1 QLRPRVAAVRSL
13 VDSDASLAP
22 RRAAVPFAR
31 ADVECV
37 PTRVVWICDESANG
51 VESQDTGEPCPTR
64 ARSKRIVRAPDA
76 AACSANPEPA
86 VPWHARRT
94 DDQRRVTTRCRCR
107 GPRERQHT
115 GLDGVL
121 NRAVRLPVVV
131 ASLSTAGVR
140 GRLRRDL
147 VERLLGVLHHRH
159 RNHVGWIGP
168 RRGFVCFITAYRSF
182 AWYSTGV
189 CQQFVLT
196 GDLECSHPIL

>member
-1 QLRPRVAAVRSL
+1 RRADEEVLRVSGIDGDLVDPAPQECVARVRAVVGRVADTGVRQLRPRVAAVRSL

-31 ADVECV
+31 ADVQCV

-51 VESQDTGEPCPTR
+51 VESQDTVEPCPTR

-94 DDQRRVTTRCRCR
+94 DDQRLVTTRCRCR

-131 ASLSTAGVR
+131 ASLSTAG
-140 GRLRRDL
+140 
-147 VERLLGVLHHRH
+147 
-159 RNHVGWIGP
+159 
-168 RRGFVCFITAYRSF
+168 
-182 AWYSTGV
+182 
-189 CQQFVLT
+189 
-196 GDLECSHPIL
+196 